1 MNGDRFLVRV
11 QGKDIQPVV
20 ADDSFEQIGSTLK
33 QARRAQGLKIS
44 DVSQQLRIS
53 VDYLSKL
60 EMGAFDQLPAPAYV
74 TGFLRSYGQCV
85 ALDPTTLVA
94 RYNDLT
100 TKAATMP
107 TYKIPV
113 GARPP
118 QRSAPA
124 IASMLVVC
132 AGIAYGGWYWV
143 NGGDVNDQ
151 MAMVPSEIVETLS
164 IPAAMQDTLIDQ
176 RATSAIPNDDQA
188 QSQDLTVPVQ
198 PEKVI
203 AAKAVIP
210 TPTVETDDQVAM
222 TKTGTIET
230 VMTKTGTTETVMTKT
245 GITETGTANTITAEA
260 PAGATLTKPV
270 ETAAAIVAPRE
281 PAAPPADVDSPVLSG
296 DLAETQVITPAS
308 QDGETRAT
316 GNSAIA
322 NLRDPAQEIT
332 IRAVAASWV
341 EIVRDNG
348 EEVMAKLMQAGDS
361 YVVEG
366 NTRLYLSTGNAGGLE
381 IVIGSDD
388 PRPIGETGQIVRD
401 LPLVTD
407 KLRQTL

>member
-1 MNGDRFLVRV
+1 LVRV
-11 QGKDIQPVV
+11 QDKDIQPVV

-107 TYKIPV
+107 TYKIPM

-210 TPTVETDDQVAM
+210 TPTVATDDQVAM
-222 TKTGTIET
+222 TKTGI
-230 VMTKTGTTETVMTKT
+230 TKTGTAKT
-245 GITETGTANTITAEA
+245 IMAEA

-270 ETAAAIVAPRE
+270 ETAAAVVAPRE

-322 NLRDPAQEIT
+322 NLRDPAQEIS

>member
-11 QGKDIQPVV
+11 QDKDIQPVV
-20 ADDSFEQIGSTLK
+20 AGDSFERIGSTLK

-151 MAMVPSEIVETLS
+151 MAMVPSEIAETLS

-210 TPTVETDDQVAM
+210 TPTVATDDQVAM
-222 TKTGTIET
+222 TKTGI
-230 VMTKTGTTETVMTKT
+230 TKTGTAKT
-245 GITETGTANTITAEA
+245 IMAEA

-270 ETAAAIVAPRE
+270 ETAAAVVAPRE
-281 PAAPPADVDSPVLSG
+281 PAAPPADVDSPALSG

>member
-1 MNGDRFLVRV
+1 MNGDPFLVRV
-11 QGKDIQPVV
+11 QDKDIQPVV

-143 NGGDVNDQ
+143 IGGDVNDQ
-151 MAMVPSEIVETLS
+151 MAMVPSEIAETLS

-210 TPTVETDDQVAM
+210 TPTVATDDQVAM
-222 TKTGTIET
+222 TKTGTTET
-230 VMTKTGTTETVMTKT
+230 IMTKTGITKT

>member
-1 MNGDRFLVRV
+1 MRV
-11 QGKDIQPVV
+11 QDKDIQPVV

-113 GARPP
+113 GSRPP

-151 MAMVPSEIVETLS
+151 MAMVPSEIAETLS

-210 TPTVETDDQVAM
+210 TPTVATDDQVAM
-222 TKTGTIET
+222 TKTGT
-230 VMTKTGTTETVMTKT
+230 TKTGTAKT
-245 GITETGTANTITAEA
+245 IMAEA

>member
-1 MNGDRFLVRV
+1 LVRV
-11 QGKDIQPVV
+11 QDKDIQPVV
-20 ADDSFEQIGSTLK
+20 AEDSFEQIGLTLK

-113 GARPP
+113 GSRPP

-151 MAMVPSEIVETLS
+151 MAMVPSEIAETLS

-210 TPTVETDDQVAM
+210 TPTVATDDQVAM
-222 TKTGTIET
+222 TKTGI
-230 VMTKTGTTETVMTKT
+230 TKTGTAKT
-245 GITETGTANTITAEA
+245 IMAEA

-270 ETAAAIVAPRE
+270 ETAAAVVAPRE

>member
-1 MNGDRFLVRV
+1 MHGDLFLVRV
-11 QGKDIQPVV
+11 QDHYTQPLV
-20 ADDSFEQIGSTLK
+20 ASDSFEQIGSTLK
-33 QARRAQGLKIS
+33 EARRARGLKVS

-60 EMGAFDQLPAPAYV
+60 ESGTFNQLPAPAYV
-74 TGFLRSYGQCV
+74 TGFLRSYGQLV
-85 ALDPTTLVA
+85 ALDPSTLVA
-94 RYNDLT
+94 RYTALT
-100 TKAATMP
+100 AKAAAMP
-107 TYKIPV
+107 TLKIPMS
-113 GARPP
+113 AQPP

-132 AGIAYGGWYWV
+132 AGIVYGGWYWID
-143 NGGDVNDQ
+143 GGDVNDR
-151 MAMVPSEIVETLS
+151 MAMTSSEIVAIPS
-164 IPAAMQDTLIDQ
+164 IAAVMQDTRIDQ
-176 RATSAIPNDDQA
+176 RARSAAPNDDQA
-188 QSQDLTVPVQ
+188 QSQNLTAPAAQ

-210 TPTVETDDQVAM
+210 TPSVA
-222 TKTGTIET
+222 
-230 VMTKTGTTETVMTKT
+230 
-245 GITETGTANTITAEA
+245 TADPAAEA
-260 PAGATLTKPV
+260 KNVTVKTPAAVSAKPA
-270 ETAAAIVAPRE
+270 EIAAAIVAPSE
-281 PAAPPADVDSPVLSG
+281 PAAPPADVDSPVLLG
-296 DLAETQVITPAS
+296 DLAETQVIPPAS
-308 QDGETRAT
+308 QDGVTRTAE
-316 GNSAIA
+316 NSAIA

-348 EEVMAKLMQAGDS
+348 EEVMAKLMQAGDN

-388 PRPIGETGQIVRD
+388 PRSIGETGQIVRD

>member
-1 MNGDRFLVRV
+1 VRV
-11 QGKDIQPVV
+11 QDKDIQPVV

-143 NGGDVNDQ
+143 IGGDVNDQ

-210 TPTVETDDQVAM
+210 TPTVATDDQVA
-222 TKTGTIET
+222 
-230 VMTKTGTTETVMTKT
+230 MTKTGTTETVMTKT

-260 PAGATLTKPV
+260 
-270 ETAAAIVAPRE
+270 

>member
-11 QGKDIQPVV
+11 QDKDIQPVV

-151 MAMVPSEIVETLS
+151 MAMAPSEIAETLS

-210 TPTVETDDQVAM
+210 TPTVATDDQVAM
-222 TKTGTIET
+222 TKTGTAET
-230 VMTKTGTTETVMTKT
+230 V
-245 GITETGTANTITAEA
+245 ITETGTANTITAEA

>member
-11 QGKDIQPVV
+11 QDKDIQPVV

-151 MAMVPSEIVETLS
+151 MAMAPSEIAETLS

-210 TPTVETDDQVAM
+210 TPTVATDDQVAM
-222 TKTGTIET
+222 TKTGT
-230 VMTKTGTTETVMTKT
+230 TK
-245 GITETGTANTITAEA
+245 TGTANTIMAEA

>member
-1 MNGDRFLVRV
+1 VNGDRFLVRV
-11 QGKDIQPVV
+11 QDKDIQPVV
-20 ADDSFEQIGSTLK
+20 AGDSFEQIGSTLK

-85 ALDPTTLVA
+85 ALDPATLVE

-113 GARPP
+113 GSRPP

-151 MAMVPSEIVETLS
+151 MAMVPSEIAETLS

-210 TPTVETDDQVAM
+210 TPTVATDDQVAM
-222 TKTGTIET
+222 TKTGI
-230 VMTKTGTTETVMTKT
+230 TKTGTAKT
-245 GITETGTANTITAEA
+245 IMAEA

-270 ETAAAIVAPRE
+270 ETAAAVVAPRE

>member
-1 MNGDRFLVRV
+1 MRV
-11 QGKDIQPVV
+11 QDKDIQPVV

-113 GARPP
+113 GSRPP

-210 TPTVETDDQVAM
+210 TPTVATDDQVAM
-222 TKTGTIET
+222 TKTGT
-230 VMTKTGTTETVMTKT
+230 
-245 GITETGTANTITAEA
+245 TETGTAKTITAEA

>member
-11 QGKDIQPVV
+11 QDKDIQPVV

-113 GARPP
+113 GSRPP

-151 MAMVPSEIVETLS
+151 MAMVPSEIAETLS

-210 TPTVETDDQVAM
+210 TPTVATDDQVAM
-222 TKTGTIET
+222 TKTGI
-230 VMTKTGTTETVMTKT
+230 TKTGTAKT
-245 GITETGTANTITAEA
+245 IMAEA

-270 ETAAAIVAPRE
+270 ETAAAVVAPRE

>member
-1 MNGDRFLVRV
+1 LARV
-11 QGKDIQPVV
+11 QDIDTKPLV
-20 ADDSFEQIGSTLK
+20 AGDSFEQIGSTLK
-33 QARRAQGLKIS
+33 QARRTQCLKIS
-44 DVSQQLRIS
+44 DVSQHLRIS

-60 EMGAFDQLPAPAYV
+60 ESGAFDQLPAPAYV
-74 TGFLRSYGQCV
+74 TGFLRSYGQFV
-85 ALDPTTLVA
+85 ALDPSTLVA

-100 TKAATMP
+100 TKAAAMP
-107 TYKIPV
+107 TYKIPMST
-113 GARPP
+113 RPP

-132 AGIAYGGWYWV
+132 AGIAYGGWYWI
-143 NGGDVNDQ
+143 NGGDVNYQ
-151 MAMVPSEIVETLS
+151 MAMAPSEIIEAPS

-176 RATSAIPNDDQA
+176 SVETAVPNDDQA
-188 QSQDLTVPVQ
+188 QSENLIAPAAH

-203 AAKAVIP
+203 AVKAVMP
-210 TPTVETDDQVAM
+210 TPSMATVDPVAT
-222 TKTGTIET
+222 TKNVT
-230 VMTKTGTTETVMTKT
+230 VKT
-245 GITETGTANTITAEA
+245 
-260 PAGATLTKPV
+260 PAAASAKPV
-270 ETAAAIVAPRE
+270 EIASAIIAPRE
-281 PAAPPADVDSPVLSG
+281 PAAPLADVNGPLLSG
-296 DLAETQVITPAS
+296 DFAETQVITPSS
-308 QDGETRAT
+308 QDGVTRAAE
-316 GNSAIA
+316 NSAIA

-366 NTRLYLSTGNAGGLE
+366 NTRLYLSTGNAGGLQ
-381 IVIGSDD
+381 IVIGRGD

>member
-11 QGKDIQPVV
+11 QDKDIQPVV
-20 ADDSFEQIGSTLK
+20 AEDSFEQIGSTLK

-151 MAMVPSEIVETLS
+151 MAMVPSEIAETLS

-210 TPTVETDDQVAM
+210 TPTVATDDQVAM
-222 TKTGTIET
+222 TKTGI
-230 VMTKTGTTETVMTKT
+230 TKTGTAKT
-245 GITETGTANTITAEA
+245 IMAEA

-270 ETAAAIVAPRE
+270 ETAAAVVAPRE

>member
-11 QGKDIQPVV
+11 QDKDIQPVV

-107 TYKIPV
+107 TYKIPL

-151 MAMVPSEIVETLS
+151 MAMVPSEIAETLS
-164 IPAAMQDTLIDQ
+164 IPVAMQDTLIDQ
-176 RATSAIPNDDQA
+176 RATSATPNDDQA

-210 TPTVETDDQVAM
+210 TPTVATDDQVAM
-222 TKTGTIET
+222 TKTGT
-230 VMTKTGTTETVMTKT
+230 
-245 GITETGTANTITAEA
+245 TETGTAKTIMAEA
-260 PAGATLTKPV
+260 PAGATVTKPV

>member
-11 QGKDIQPVV
+11 QDKDIQPVV

-107 TYKIPV
+107 TCKIPV
-113 GARPP
+113 GSRPP

-151 MAMVPSEIVETLS
+151 MAMVPSEIAETLS

-210 TPTVETDDQVAM
+210 TPTVATDDQVAM
-222 TKTGTIET
+222 TKTGI
-230 VMTKTGTTETVMTKT
+230 TKTGTAKT
-245 GITETGTANTITAEA
+245 IMAEA

-270 ETAAAIVAPRE
+270 ETAAAVVAPRE

>member
-11 QGKDIQPVV
+11 QDKDIQPVV

-107 TYKIPV
+107 TYKIPM

-143 NGGDVNDQ
+143 NGGNVNDQ

-210 TPTVETDDQVAM
+210 TPTVATDDQVAM
-222 TKTGTIET
+222 TKTGI
-230 VMTKTGTTETVMTKT
+230 TKTGTAKT
-245 GITETGTANTITAEA
+245 IMAEA

>member
-11 QGKDIQPVV
+11 QDKDIQPVV

-44 DVSQQLRIS
+44 DASQKLRIS

-113 GARPP
+113 GSRPP

-151 MAMVPSEIVETLS
+151 MAMVPSEIAETLS

-210 TPTVETDDQVAM
+210 TPTVATDDQVAM
-222 TKTGTIET
+222 TKTGI
-230 VMTKTGTTETVMTKT
+230 TKTGTAKT
-245 GITETGTANTITAEA
+245 IMAEA

-270 ETAAAIVAPRE
+270 ETAAAVVAPRE